1 MTPKAFRGLFVCA
14 ALGALAFRTARLDLR
29 PMHADEAN
37 QAVKFGTLLERGEYR
52 YDPNDH
58 HGPSL
63 YYLTLPVARA
73 LGARTLTDLGET
85 TLRLVPALFGTATI
99 LLFLLF
105 AGGLAREST
114 AAAAVLAAVAP
125 SLTYYSRFYIQET
138 LLVFFLAGLIASGW
152 RYLKTRSPWWAAA
165 AGFAAGMMYATK
177 ETSVILFGALAAA
190 ALADLWLRPKAA
202 PSDAPPWKPGP
213 VFLHGAIFL
222 AAAFVPAW
230 LLFTSFLANPGGL
243 GDSLAAFAVYARKA
257 GGPGLHAQPWYAY
270 LKTLLYARYGHGPVW
285 SEAFLVALAIAGSI
299 FAFGSAPGKDGH
311 PRLVRFIFFFT
322 VVTLAA
328 FSLIPYKTPW
338 NALPFTL
345 GIVLLAGNGAGLL
358 LRTGRVR
365 VVRSVVRIVVLAVM
379 APGFL
384 NLAFQDYRA
393 NFVAY
398 ADPTNPYVYAQTSPD
413 FLKLVRAV
421 EGAAAVSP
429 ERERVLVKVVAPPD
443 ETWPLPWYLRRFERV
458 GYWTDPASAG
468 ALADAPIIIVSAGFA
483 EAAGRALG
491 DGYVSGYYGL
501 RPEVVLSLF
510 VRRDLWDAYLR
521 SPRSSS

>member
-1 MTPKAFRGLFVCA
+1 MTSKAFRGLFLCA
-14 ALGALAFRTARLDLR
+14 VLGALALRTARLDLR

-37 QAVKFGTLLERGEYR
+37 QAVKFGALLERGEYR
-52 YDPNDH
+52 YDPRDH

-63 YYLTLPVARA
+63 YYLTLPVVRA
-73 LGARTLTDLGET
+73 LGARTLADVSEVQ
-85 TLRLVPALFGTATI
+85 LRLVPALFGTSLL

-105 AGGLAREST
+105 AGGLARET
-114 AAAAVLAAVAP
+114 IVAAAALAAVAP
-125 SLTYYSRFYIQET
+125 SLTYFSRFYIQET
-138 LLVFFLAGLIASGW
+138 LLVFFLAGLIAAGW
-152 RYLKTRSPWWAAA
+152 KYLQTRSAWWAAA

-190 ALADLWLRPKAA
+190 GLADRWLRPKKPVAGVA
-202 PSDAPPWKPGP
+202 PWKAGT
-213 VFLHGAIFL
+213 VVLHGAVFL

-230 LLFTSFLANPGGL
+230 LLFTSFLGNPGGL
-243 GDSLAAFAVYARKA
+243 HDSLAAFGAYARKA
-257 GGPGLHAQPWYAY
+257 GEPGLHTQPWYAY
-270 LKTLLYARYGHGPVW
+270 IKTLLYARYGHGPLW

-299 FAFGSAPGKDGH
+299 FAFGSAPVRDGH

-322 VVTLAA
+322 VATLAA

-345 GIVLLAGNGAGLL
+345 GLVLLAGNGAGLL
-358 LRTGRVR
+358 LRTGRFR
-365 VVRSVVRIVVLAVM
+365 VVKVVVLALM

-384 NLAFQDYRA
+384 NLGFQDYRA

-421 EGAAAVSP
+421 EGVAAVSP
-429 ERERVLVKVVAPPD
+429 ERERLLVKVVAPPG
-443 ETWPLPWYLRRFERV
+443 ETWPLPWYLRRFGRV
-458 GYWTDPASAG
+458 GYWTDAAAAG
-468 ALADAPIIIVSAGFA
+468 DLGDAPVVIASAGFA
-483 EAAGRALG
+483 ERVGRSLG
-491 DGYVSGYYGL
+491 DGYVSAYYGL